1 MELDELI
8 IYREVSNLNI
18 NLSNKKYLDKVM
30 KIKKHEKVEI
40 DEDADLSF
48 DEAAVIIGISEKEVL
63 SMIKEKK
70 ILVVKKENGN
80 VTLSMK
86 EILLMSANMLNID
99 LKA

>member
-1 MELDELI
+1 
-8 IYREVSNLNI
+8 
-18 NLSNKKYLDKVM
+18 M